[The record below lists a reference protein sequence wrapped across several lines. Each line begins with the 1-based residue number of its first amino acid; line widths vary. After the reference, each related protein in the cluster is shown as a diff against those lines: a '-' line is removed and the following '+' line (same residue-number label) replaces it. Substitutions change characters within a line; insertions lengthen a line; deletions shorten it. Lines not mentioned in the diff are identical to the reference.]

1 MRHARLSGCCENA
14 RNIHIPT
21 RVGGPIGAFVLQ
33 AIHGGE
39 QCHVCKAAPFSH
51 PELFTVWP
59 KSHHHAKS
67 SLNVSQES
75 GSSRLG
81 PKRRIVKVNSVPPT
95 PVNGNNYTSESY
107 SMDDSVTAQ
116 DQEQPS
122 SEALLPG
129 SVSID
134 ESYSIASPIRTPTQS
149 VSISSLVAQDSLL

>member
-1 MRHARLSGCCENA
+1 MCAKQPRLVIQNC
-14 RNIHIPT
+14 
-21 RVGGPIGAFVLQ
+21 
-33 AIHGGE
+33 
-39 QCHVCKAAPFSH
+39 
-51 PELFTVWP
+51 
-59 KSHHHAKS
+59 
-67 SLNVSQES
+67 
-75 GSSRLG
+75 SRFG
-81 PKRRIVKVNSVPPT
+81 PKVIITPSQVSTSVKNLVVAALVPNVALSKSIRSPTT